1 MRAGLIAAVA
11 AVLAGPA
18 LAADLPARMPV
29 KAPVMAPVSAYD
41 WTGFYVGANVGHA
54 WGPDDPVAAT
64 EAGAT
69 YGPYGTF
76 RNDGWFAGAQAGYN
90 RQFGRLVVG
99 VEGDVQRADIRGSWP
114 RRFGDSNPV
123 NWITADMRV
132 DWFGTLRGRLGYAH
146 DRALLYVTG
155 GLAAAHA
162 RYDMRLEFR
171 ADGGVADLHSD
182 KTKLG
187 WVVGAG
193 LEYALTSNWSAK
205 LEYQY
210 LHFGSET
217 FTGVRIP
224 AGATVASDYDL
235 ALHTVRAGVNYR
247 FGGPVVARY

>member
-1 MRAGLIAAVA
+1 MRAGLLTAVA
-11 AVLAGPA
+11 VVLAGPA

-54 WGPDDPVAAT
+54 WGTDDPIAAA

-69 YGPYGTF
+69 YGPFGTF
-76 RNDGWFAGAQAGYN
+76 RDDGWFAGAQAGYN

-99 VEGDVQRADIRGSWP
+99 VEGDVQWANIRGSLP
-114 RRFGDSNPV
+114 RSFGGGNPV
-123 NWITADMRV
+123 DWVTADMRV

-146 DRALLYVTG
+146 DRTLLYVTA

-162 RYDMRLEFR
+162 KYDMRLEF
-171 ADGGVADLHSD
+171 DGGSVADLRSD
-182 KTKLG
+182 KTRLG
-187 WVVGAG
+187 WVIGAG
-193 LEYALTSNWSAK
+193 VEYALSANWSAK

-210 LHFGSET
+210 LDVGSET
-217 FTGVRIP
+217 FSGVRVP
-224 AGATVASDYDL
+224 GGGTVTSDYDL
-235 ALHTVRAGVNYR
+235 AFHTVRAGVNYK